1 MTRIVPT
8 GLRRRQPALSE
19 DRSEDRPGA
28 RKVEILG
35 VAGAGKS
42 TLASLLAGQAGWE
55 LAPFIHARRPSD
67 LFQVARATP
76 HLLPVL
82 LRGVTHRP
90 RVSWR
95 EIKLL
100 VYVTRWRHVLRRR
113 HLGTGT
119 TLLFDQGPLYAL
131 VRLRAAGKPFTAG
144 QAYERWSEE
153 MLERW
158 ASELTAV
165 IFLDA
170 PDAVLWSRINERP
183 QGHIEKGEEVGSG
196 LRFITRYR
204 RSFNEVLGRADEIG
218 GPRILRFD
226 TGAATADRIAE
237 QVGSAVRNRR

>member
-1 MTRIVPT
+1 LTRIVPSPVD
-8 GLRRRQPALSE
+8 RPRPAL
-19 DRSEDRPGA
+19 PGNQ
-28 RKVEILG
+28 KVEILG

-42 TLASLLAGQAGWE
+42 TLASLLGGQAGWE
-55 LAPFIHARRPSD
+55 MAPFIQARRPYD
-67 LFQVARATP
+67 LFQVVRATP
-76 HLLPVL
+76 RLLPVL

-100 VYVTRWRHVLRRR
+100 VYVTRWRDVLRRR
-113 HLGTGT
+113 QPGTET

-131 VRLRAAGKPFTAG
+131 VRLRAEGKPFTVG
-144 QAYERWSEE
+144 RAYEHWSEE

-183 QGHIEKGEEVGSG
+183 QGHTEKGEEDGSG

-204 RSFNEVLGRADEIG
+204 RSFNDVLGRADEIG

-226 TGAATADRIAE
+226 TGTATPDRIAE
-237 QVGSAVRNRR
+237 LAGSAVRSRR

>member
-1 MTRIVPT
+1 LTRIVESAV
-8 GLRRRQPALSE
+8 GRHLPAL
-19 DRSEDRPGA
+19 A
-28 RKVEILG
+28 AHRKIEILG

-42 TLASLLAGQAGWE
+42 TLASLLGRQAGWE
-55 LAPFIHARRPSD
+55 MAPFIHARRPSD
-67 LFQVARATP
+67 LFQVARAIP
-76 HLLPVL
+76 HLLTVL
-82 LRGVTHRP
+82 LRGVTQRP

-113 HLGTGT
+113 QPGAGT
-119 TLLFDQGPLYAL
+119 TLLFDQGPIYAL
-131 VRLRAAGKPFTAG
+131 VRLRAEGKPFTAG
-144 QAYERWSEE
+144 RAYERWSEE

-170 PDAVLWSRINERP
+170 PDAVLWSRINDRP
-183 QGHIEKGEEVGSG
+183 QNHAEKGEKVGSG

-204 RSFNEVLGRADEIG
+204 RSFSEVLGRAEEIG

-226 TGAATADRIAE
+226 TGKVTADRIAE
-237 QVGSAVRNRR
+237 QVGSAVRTRR